1 MVKQA
6 KDRLDK
12 KQVERAAQALLKH
25 IAVEASKKGTKSL
38 IADEG
43 DEMIT
48 LLVALRKIPKSAQ
61 TKPIRMYVVRPGCCT
76 RLCVGSRRDSR
87 SPV

>member
-61 TKPIRMYVVRPGCCT
+61 TKPIRMYVVTPTG
-76 RLCVGSRRDSR
+76 VGFCRDSR
-87 SPV
+87 SSV